1 MGQTLQIYA
10 SELAK
15 FGWEDDTQSVLVAGA
30 DVSGIAH
37 DDNVLDIDPMELV
50 GRGVPEP
57 SDVKK
62 GSRWTFRDDE
72 PIVIKGRGRFAFLEP
87 AL

>member
-1 MGQTLQIYA
+1 MQTLQVYA

-15 FGWEDDTQSVLVAGA
+15 FQYEDDTKTVLIAGA
-30 DVSGIAH
+30 DVSGISYE
-37 DDNVLDIDPMELV
+37 DDALSVDPMELV

-57 SDVKK
+57 SSVKK